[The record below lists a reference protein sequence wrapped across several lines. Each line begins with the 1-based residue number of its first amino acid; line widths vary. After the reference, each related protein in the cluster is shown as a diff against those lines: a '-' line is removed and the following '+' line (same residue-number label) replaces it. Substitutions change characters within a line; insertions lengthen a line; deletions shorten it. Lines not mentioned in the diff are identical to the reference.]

1 MAKPRT
7 KRGTFGTV
15 MLVAVLFVIL
25 AAAFWYA
32 ARAWT
37 SLSGAPMPAT
47 GYVALILG
55 VVFSLIVGF
64 GLMGLLFYS
73 SRHGYDEPFD
83 PHQSDDDWP
92 D

>member
-7 KRGTFGTV
+7 KRGTFGLV

-25 AAAFWYA
+25 AATFWYA
-32 ARAWT
+32 AKAWT
-37 SLSGAPMPAT
+37 SLSGPPMPAT

-55 VVFSLIVGF
+55 VVFSLVVGF

-73 SRHGYDEPFD
+73 SRHGYDEPH
-83 PHQSDDDWP
+83 PSEDDDRP
-92 D
+92 S

>member
-7 KRGTFGTV
+7 KRGTFGLV
-15 MLVAVLFVIL
+15 MLVAIPLFAIL
-25 AAAFWYA
+25 AAAFW
-32 ARAWT
+32 AWT
-37 SLSGAPMPAT
+37 SLGGPPMPVT

-55 VVFSLIVGF
+55 VVFSLVVGF

-83 PHQSDDDWP
+83 PHQSGDDDWP
-92 D
+92 S